1 MSAPVSMSQ
10 YESIAVGPVSA
21 EFWQQCLNPQSATQ
35 RKEVNEFLKTH
46 GYIWTRN
53 GSDWMLTKKWQPS
66 EVLDIASVV
75 AELKTKQLRQ
85 QRAA

>member
-1 MSAPVSMSQ
+1 
-10 YESIAVGPVSA
+10 
-21 EFWQQCLNPQSATQ
+21 
-35 RKEVNEFLKTH
+35 
-46 GYIWTRN
+46 
-53 GSDWMLTKKWQPS
+53 MLTKKWQPS

>member
-1 MSAPVSMSQ
+1 MSTSVSMSE

-21 EFWQQCLNPQSATQ
+21 DFWQQCLNPQSATQ

-46 GYIWTRN
+46 GYIWTRS
-53 GSDWMLTKKWQPS
+53 GSDWMLSKKWQPS
-66 EVLDIASVV
+66 DVLDITRVV
-75 AELKTKQLRQ
+75 SELKSKQLRQ